1 MILWLSRLPQWREV
15 REFTVSTSSLGVDDD
30 GVDDDDDD
38 CEAAVR
44 RRKTRKV
51 KCIPSY
57 TATYKLWYKGRWM
70 SVSRI
75 KDDQKWG
82 WQEKSTLHIT
92 YVSYVPFFSGS
103 YAANLLGLDP
113 YSMFARKR
121 AALDALIEEARELYM
136 ASRNDKIDIY
146 ASSAG

>member
-1 MILWLSRLPQWREV
+1 MAVDWMLLWLSRLPQWREV
-15 REFTVSTSSLGVDDD
+15 REFTVSTSSFGISEDEQEDDD
-30 GVDDDDDD
+30 EDG
-38 CEAAVR
+38 EAAVR

-70 SVSRI
+70 SVSRV

-92 YVSYVPFFSGS
+92 HVS
-103 YAANLLGLDP
+103 
-113 YSMFARKR
+113 
-121 AALDALIEEARELYM
+121 
-136 ASRNDKIDIY
+136 
-146 ASSAG
+146 